1 MRQFIRHP
9 VDVPVEIGTSAS
21 DPPCAVHT
29 HDISVGGLA
38 LLSSKPIAPGSRVD
52 IRIPHVQPEF
62 EAQARVAWCRPHDDK
77 GFEVGVSFLDA
88 EDAFRAR
95 MVEQVCHIEDYRLSV
110 YRLQGRPLSPQ
121 EAADEWIAQFAEEF
135 PSIGPDRVH

>member
-9 VDVPVEIGTSAS
+9 VDVPVEINTHSA
-21 DPPCAVHT
+21 DPPASLHT
-29 HDISVGGLA
+29 HDISMGGLA
-38 LLSSKPIAPGSRVD
+38 LRSSRPIAPGSHVH
-52 IRIPHVQPEF
+52 IRIAHVQPTF
-62 EAQARVAWCRPHDDK
+62 MAQARVAWCRPHEDI

-95 MVEQVCHIEDYRLSV
+95 MVEQVCHIEDYRQAI
-110 YRLQGRPLSPQ
+110 YRLEGRPLSSQ
-121 EAADEWIAQFAEEF
+121 EAAAEWIAQYAEEF